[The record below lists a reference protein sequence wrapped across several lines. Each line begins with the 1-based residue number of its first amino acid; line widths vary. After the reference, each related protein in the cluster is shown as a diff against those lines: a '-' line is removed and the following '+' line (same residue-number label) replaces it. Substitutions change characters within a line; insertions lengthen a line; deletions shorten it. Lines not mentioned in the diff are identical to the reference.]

1 MKYVFAIFSIVCL
14 LGGITVMFDMG
25 LFPWTDKM
33 FFFLLFAGI
42 FNFYIFGYLESK
54 QQVVY
59 GEHYKKIRKQ
69 QMNGMLISS
78 ILTGILL
85 LLIIF
90 AL

>member
-1 MKYVFAIFSIVCL
+1 MS
-14 LGGITVMFDMG
+14 VMFDMG
-25 LFPWTDKM
+25 LFPWTDKV
-33 FFFLLFAGI
+33 FFFLLFAGV
-42 FNFYIFGYLESK
+42 FNFCIYAYLETS
-54 QQVVY
+54 QEVVY
-59 GEHYKKIRKQ
+59 SEHYKKIRKK

>member
-1 MKYVFAIFSIVCL
+1 MKYIFAVFAVICL

-25 LFPWTDKM
+25 IFPWTDKT

-42 FNFYIFGYLESK
+42 FNSCIFGYLETS
-54 QQVVY
+54 QEIVY
-59 GEHYKKIRKQ
+59 SEHYKKIRKK
-69 QMNGMLISS
+69 QMNGMLTAT